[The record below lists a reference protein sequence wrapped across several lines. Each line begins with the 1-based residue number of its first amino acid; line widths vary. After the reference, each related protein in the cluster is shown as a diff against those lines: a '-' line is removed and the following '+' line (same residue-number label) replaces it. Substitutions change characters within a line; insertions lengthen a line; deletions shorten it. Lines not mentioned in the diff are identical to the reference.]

1 MKHEN
6 IDKLDAFSKYK
17 LNSLNPDEQP
27 QVETQSI
34 GHQHC
39 CIMRNEINETF
50 DAPSEYDLNSKS
62 SEKQSIMVKQSIVKC
77 PCPASKFS
85 ITSIDNLDPPTEYYL
100 ISKSSEN
107 QSIAEQP
114 CHSPLEK

>member
-6 IDKLDAFSKYK
+6 VDKLDAFSKYK

-27 QVETQSI
+27 QMETQSI

-39 CIMRNEINETF
+39 CIM
-50 DAPSEYDLNSKS
+50 S
-62 SEKQSIMVKQSIVKC
+62 
-77 PCPASKFS
+77 PASKFS

-107 QSIAEQP
+107 QPIAEQP

>member
-1 MKHEN
+1 
-6 IDKLDAFSKYK
+6 
-17 LNSLNPDEQP
+17 
-27 QVETQSI
+27 
-34 GHQHC
+34 
-39 CIMRNEINETF
+39 MRNEINDKF
-50 DAPSEYDLNSKS
+50 DVPSEYDLNSKS

-107 QSIAEQP
+107 QPIAEQP

>member
-27 QVETQSI
+27 QMETQSI

-39 CIMRNEINETF
+39 CIMRNEINDKF
-50 DAPSEYDLNSKS
+50 DVPSEYDLNSKS
-62 SEKQSIMVKQSIVKC
+62 SEKQSIMGKQSIVK
-77 PCPASKFS
+77 
-85 ITSIDNLDPPTEYYL
+85 
-100 ISKSSEN
+100 
-107 QSIAEQP
+107 
-114 CHSPLEK
+114 